1 MDYLN
6 QRKKLLSPKNTK
18 ANWTT
23 YFIVPLSNSLHK
35 KLVCHSHYWSLRG
48 FEPSLRKCVLWVML
62 SFTFLLRVICKRC
75 RKIMISA
82 INRSWI
88 TVKTLISC
96 KKSFHVILVH
106 DYFLQEFLHSL
117 NSLMTNIN
125 VGKIC
130 CKM

>member
-6 QRKKLLSPKNTK
+6 QRKKLLYRKNTK

-48 FEPSLRKCVLWVML
+48 FEPSLRKFVVWEML

-88 TVKTLISC
+88 TVKTSISC
-96 KKSFHVILVH
+96 KTMFDMILVH
-106 DYFLQEFLHSL
+106 EYFLHDFLQRL
-117 NSLMTNIN
+117 NSLITYVNIA
-125 VGKIC
+125 KIC
-130 CKM
+130 WNM